1 MRCLVST
8 QCRDHKWHLG
18 SLEAFRSAASDL
30 VSACEH
36 STSLMDQAVAQ
47 LRASVAE
54 FIASVWQQDD
64 VLTEV
69 LDGGHTW

>member
-1 MRCLVST
+1 
-8 QCRDHKWHLG
+8 
-18 SLEAFRSAASDL
+18 
-30 VSACEH
+30 
-36 STSLMDQAVAQ
+36 MDQAVAQ

-69 LDGGHTW
+69 LDGGHTR